1 MARRP
6 VDEKI
11 IKLTMDN
18 SDLSEKAAKSVE
30 LINKLKDTLNKIPG
44 VNIGKA
50 GDNIAKI
57 GEEAGKSRVG
67 LAAVADGVDQIASR
81 FSNMGIVGTEVL
93 RRVTNTGLD
102 LIGNLAKKAWNQTVT
117 AGKNRA
123 KNIEQAAFQFKGLGM
138 DVEKAMAAANYAT
151 TGTTFGL
158 DEAALAASA
167 LGASGIE
174 AGDDMA
180 TALRSIAGVAAMT
193 NSSYSDTARIF
204 TTVAGQGRLMS
215 DQLNQFASRGLNV
228 AAMMAKEFGVTET
241 QLREMVTKGKVSF
254 TDFYQTMDKLF
265 GEHAISN
272 RQTFDGAMS
281 AMKSS
286 FTRIGETLWVPILT
300 HSRESLL
307 SIMTFFN
314 ELHNG
319 IKPIVADLEPYVE
332 KFFRSFDKFISGI
345 DLTNFG
351 PTMMALYNG
360 VMNIGT
366 AIGRIIMPIIN
377 AFRALV
383 GIDGSPIYGL
393 AKAFEWLTS
402 KLVLPL
408 KVSELLE
415 TVLTSITSTV
425 NSTVMAVIN
434 GVSRVITALQD
445 IPGLID
451 KFTTKFVEGAV
462 AAGKWMGNVF
472 INIPVS
478 KIKEFGEYLKTL
490 NAGEWLGNFITNI
503 PFEKLGEFG
512 ENLTKLAAVFE
523 DQFFVKDNNLLWSI
537 NNTLRIALEALGVN
551 FEQFDKAVNRIEKA
565 WTNFIKIFEGIDLK
579 DTFSAGFLG
588 GMASLISQIIT
599 NIDRLTDVGDFVRN
613 IGTEL
618 DKLATMFREK
628 ITDLNQNV
636 FPAMWAAIEDYLSQL
651 KLSTESL
658 MQFIK
663 DLASLIVVKLTPAW
677 EAFVKVIGSISL
689 EPLLVAFR
697 ELGRF
702 VMNIITPIWNLI
714 KDIITNITWEDVF
727 AGGFLV
733 GIGMILDNMKESFGG
748 LKEIW
753 DKITGL
759 FSSADGDSGAGPVSD
774 FLESIAGSLSDF
786 SGTMQESVS
795 IGRIVAVATAVGIL
809 AASMHALSGLD
820 TQQIAN
826 GMAAIASA
834 MLSLSY
840 GMKAL
845 DFINLQGVGMAQIL
859 AFALAIRIL
868 VGALKQVSDLDPS
881 TVGQGILAIGTSTFV
896 LSRALKALDEVKL
909 TTAPGTIIAMG
920 LLIKMLVSSLK
931 SMEGMSG
938 LDLLQNA
945 STIGLLALEMAAF
958 GKIMDNVTVK
968 PSSMVSMLLLS
979 GVIKILVNIM
989 DDINNVEGGTGGII
1003 TSVATIGALLGVLG
1017 AFAKMTNDL
1026 EIKPSTGI
1034 AVMGI
1039 AAALIML
1046 IKPVKSLAEIDSA
1059 PLISSIAGIGALLS
1073 IIAMFSEK
1081 VKPDDLVETAAGT
1094 ALIAGALTLL
1104 IIPVKQLG
1112 EMDLEDLAQG
1122 LGAVT
1127 LLMAGLSAAMLITSK
1142 NGGGGK
1148 DFILMAVGLTM
1159 LLVPIKQ
1166 LGEMEW
1172 RDLLDSLAKFAITVG
1187 VIAGVSMLLQPAV
1200 PAIAA
1205 LAGSLITLGGALALI
1220 GISMTLLGAGLSI
1233 LAALTVA
1240 TITGAVASIG
1250 VFLIGLTKLI
1260 PTVGKLLTEILSTV
1274 IDVVLGLV
1282 DQFVRLVVE
1291 IIYTILRAIRDHIG
1305 EFINIA
1311 VEIIVAMMHGIRD
1324 NAHMLLDA
1332 AIEMIVAL
1340 IDGMADAL
1348 NEHGPELVESMRRL
1362 VGAILVIVIDA
1373 LVAILTTIFG
1383 WIPGFEEMV
1392 SGAGDKATEALR
1404 EHFDLETPTSEQVG
1418 KAMDV
1423 VEQNTPGFAQ
1433 MNAEMAQDARDE
1445 YTKNYLLED
1454 HTEEEAEA
1462 IISQLHEH
1470 KQEIIDG
1477 TTAIGDGATTGY
1489 IDNLL
1494 IDDYTGDTLEKINK
1508 HLMLHQSPLKKT
1520 AETVGSGMSTGYD
1533 NNLLLS
1539 DYTGN
1544 SLEAINK
1551 QLEQS
1556 KTPLKNKGADAGGSV
1571 TSGFKTNNFS
1581 SVGGYAT
1588 AGIRGGLSSTSGRGS
1603 SLWTAAANVGSSV
1616 LSSIKIAMGVR
1627 SPSIYTREAGVFFV
1641 EGLTLGM
1648 ESMMGSVNK
1657 TAGGIGN
1664 LALDATNNALDA
1676 AMSEFDSEVRVKVL
1690 VDTSELDNWVNNEL
1704 GSIRPNTSFVNR
1716 MADASRP
1723 NTNQNE
1729 DKMYTEPKESNE
1741 YNYDVHIHATG
1752 ELPRATI
1759 RRMAHQFKDEID
1771 TIDRRSRMNRGEEVV
1786 Y

>member
-6 VDEKI
+6 IDEKI

-102 LIGNLAKKAWNQTVT
+102 MVENLAKKAWNQTIT
-117 AGKNRA
+117 AGKQRA

-151 TGTTFGL
+151 VGTTFGL

-167 LGASGIE
+167 LGASGVE

-180 TALRSIAGVAAMT
+180 TALRSISGVAAMT
-193 NSSYSDTARIF
+193 NSSYSDTANIF
-204 TTVAGQGRLMS
+204 TRVAGQGSLMA
-215 DQLNQFASRGLNV
+215 DQLNQFAGRGLNV
-228 AAMMAKEFGVTET
+228 AAMMAKEFGVTES
-241 QLREMVTKGKVSF
+241 QLREMVSKGKVSF
-254 TDFYQTMDKLF
+254 TDFYRTMDKLF
-265 GEHAISN
+265 GEHATSN
-272 RQTFDGAMS
+272 RETFDGAMS
-281 AMKSS
+281 AMKST
-286 FTRIGETLWVPILT
+286 FTRIGETLWTPILT

-307 SIMTFFN
+307 AIMDFMNT
-314 ELHNG
+314 LHAG
-319 IKPIVADLEPYVE
+319 LKPIVADLEPYVE
-332 KFFRSFDKFISGI
+332 KFFKSFNKFISGI

-434 GVSRVITALQD
+434 GVSRVITALKD

-462 AAGKWMGNVF
+462 AAGKWIGNVF
-472 INIPVS
+472 VNLPVA

-551 FEQFDKAVNRIEKA
+551 FEQFDKAVNRIEKT
-565 WTNFIKIFEGIDLK
+565 WSNFLKIFEGIDLK

-588 GMASLISQIIT
+588 GMASLISQIIA
-599 NIDRLTDVGDFVRN
+599 NIDRLTDIGDFVRN

-618 DKLATMFREK
+618 DKLSTMFREK

-636 FPAMWAAIEDYLSQL
+636 FPAMWAAIEGYLSQL
-651 KLSTESL
+651 KLSTDSL

-702 VMNIITPIWNLI
+702 VMNIITPVWELI
-714 KDIITNITWEDVF
+714 KDIVTNITWEDVF

-753 DKITGL
+753 DKIPGM
-759 FSSADGDSGAGPVSD
+759 FSSTDSKGAGPVSD

-786 SGTMQESVS
+786 SGTMQEGVSV
-795 IGRIVAVATAVGIL
+795 GRIVAVAAAVGIL
-809 AASMHALSGLD
+809 ATSMYMLSGLD
-820 TQQIAN
+820 TQQIVN
-826 GMAAIASA
+826 GMAAIATA
-834 MLSLSY
+834 ILSLSY

-859 AFALAIRIL
+859 AFALAVRIL
-868 VGALKQVSDLDPS
+868 VGAIKQVGDLDPS
-881 TVGQGILAIGTSTFV
+881 TVGQGILAIVTSTFA
-896 LSRALKALDEVKL
+896 LTKALKALDEVKL

-920 LLIKMLVSSLK
+920 LLIKMLVSSFK

-989 DDINNVEGGTGGII
+989 DDINNVEGGVGGIL
-1003 TSVATIGALLGVLG
+1003 TSVATIGALLGVLA
-1017 AFAKMTNDL
+1017 AFAKITNDIQ
-1026 EIKPSTGI
+1026 IKPSTGI

-1046 IKPVKSLAEIDSA
+1046 VIPIKSLAEIDTA
-1059 PLISSIAGIGALLS
+1059 PLVSSIAGIGALLS
-1073 IIAMFSEK
+1073 IIALFSEK

-1172 RDLLDSLAKFAITVG
+1172 RDLLSSLAKFAITMG
-1187 VIAGVSMLLQPAV
+1187 VIAGVSMLLKPAI
-1200 PAIAA
+1200 PSIAA
-1205 LAGSLITLGGALALI
+1205 LAGSLITLGGAMVLI
-1220 GISMTLLGAGLSI
+1220 GLSMTLLGAGLSI

-1250 VFLIGLTKLI
+1250 VFLIGLTKLV
-1260 PTVGKLLTEILSTV
+1260 PTVGKLLTEVLSMV

-1311 VEIIVAMMHGIRD
+1311 VEIIVAMLHGIRD

-1332 AIEMIVAL
+1332 AIETIVAL
-1340 IDGMADAL
+1340 IDGMTDAL
-1348 NEHGPELVESMRRL
+1348 NEHGPELIESMRRL

-1373 LVAILTTIFG
+1373 LVAILTTVFG
-1383 WIPGFEEMV
+1383 WIPGFSDMV
-1392 SGAGDKATEALR
+1392 GGAGDKATEALR

-1433 MNAEMAQDARDE
+1433 MNADMAQEARDE

-1462 IISQLHEH
+1462 IISKLHER
-1470 KQEIIDG
+1470 KQEIVEG
-1477 TTAIGDGATTGY
+1477 TIAIGEGATTGY

-1494 IDDYTGDTLEKINK
+1494 IGDYTGESLEELNK
-1508 HLMLHQSPLKKT
+1508 KLMMYQNPVKKE
-1520 AETVGSGMSTGYD
+1520 AETMGSGISTGYE
-1533 NNLLLS
+1533 NNLLIN

-1556 KTPLKNKGADAGGSV
+1556 KTPLKNKGTEAGGSV
-1571 TSGFKTNNFS
+1571 TTGFKTNNFA

-1588 AGIRGGLSSTSGRGS
+1588 SGIRGGLSSTSGRGS
-1603 SLWTAAANVGSSV
+1603 SLWQAAANVGSSV

-1676 AMSEFDSEVRVKVL
+1676 AMSEFDSEVKVKVL
-1690 VDTSELDNWVNNEL
+1690 VDTSELDSWVNNEL
-1704 GSIRPNTSFVNR
+1704 GSIRPNTSFINR

-1723 NTNQNE
+1723 NNNQNE
-1729 DKMYTEPKESNE
+1729 DKMYTEPNESNE

-1752 ELPRATI
+1752 ELPRSTI

-1771 TIDRRSRMNRGEEVV
+1771 TIDRRTRINRGEEVV